1 MQAPVWT
8 CMWVPALRPA
18 LGAASKGDRNISTTG
33 GGGHPA
39 VVVLEAG
46 GVLGKPPWE
55 MSLCLAFSRQ
65 GRELDLA
72 AHVGTFQFC
81 AVVETTLTTV
91 GLFSGRVAFLLHHG
105 PLLLPTVWFFL
116 NGNDFKSSI
125 RANKLPKVKTIETA
139 FY

>member
-1 MQAPVWT
+1 
-8 CMWVPALRPA
+8 MWVPALHPA
-18 LGAASKGDRNISTTG
+18 LGAASRRDRSISKT

-55 MSLCLAFSRQ
+55 MSLCLAHPRQ
-65 GRELDLA
+65 GMELDLDVA
-72 AHVGTFQFC
+72 PHVGTFEFC
-81 AVVETTLTTV
+81 AAVGTTLTV

-105 PLLLPTVWFFL
+105 PLLLPTVWFIL

-125 RANKLPKVKTIETA
+125 RTNKLPKVKTIETA